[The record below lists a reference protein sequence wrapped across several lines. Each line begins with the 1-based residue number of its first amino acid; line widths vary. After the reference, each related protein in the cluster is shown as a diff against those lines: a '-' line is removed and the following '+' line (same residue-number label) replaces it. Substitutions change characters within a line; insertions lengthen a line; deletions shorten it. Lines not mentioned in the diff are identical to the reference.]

1 MQVGGLLASQPAR
14 EGREQCRDMQLRRQM
29 ISAKGDG
36 YEKSRLT
43 VSTKCSKQS
52 WMVKA
57 VFPTP
62 PSPSTTN
69 LYNTCLF
76 PTMMESC
83 CRTFADVQ
91 MSRKLEQHQGKLG

>member
-1 MQVGGLLASQPAR
+1 
-14 EGREQCRDMQLRRQM
+14 
-29 ISAKGDG
+29 
-36 YEKSRLT
+36 
-43 VSTKCSKQS
+43 
-52 WMVKA
+52 MVKA

-83 CRTFADVQ
+83 CRSFADIQV
-91 MSRKLEQHQGKLG
+91 SRKLEQHQGKLG

>member
-1 MQVGGLLASQPAR
+1 MSR
-14 EGREQCRDMQLRRQM
+14 
-29 ISAKGDG
+29 
-36 YEKSRLT
+36 SRLT

-76 PTMMESC
+76 PTMMESFYSS
-83 CRTFADVQ
+83 FAEVQ
-91 MSRKLEQHQGKLG
+91 VSRELEQHQGKLG